1 MGEYLSPRKATTVF
15 IFFYEKENE
24 PKEIARV
31 MRAALCF
38 SNRAVAVELANA
50 QTATAPFRPILR
62 CSAHH
67 KG

>member
-1 MGEYLSPRKATTVF
+1 MGENLIWCHAMKVF

-38 SNRAVAVELANA
+38 SNRAVAVELADA
-50 QTATAPFRPILR
+50 QTATAPSRPIL
-62 CSAHH
+62 
-67 KG
+67 